1 MGIEDKLIEKIIENV
16 NKYDKGFLKAQL
28 RKLYLIG
35 LSKGQVEEQEFIKGA
50 YKANCLE
57 KYIKS
62 IMEEDNV

>member
-1 MGIEDKLIEKIIENV
+1 MTLEDKLIEKIIENV
-16 NKYDKGFLKAQL
+16 NKYDKGLLKAQL

-50 YKANCLE
+50 YKSNCLD

-62 IMEEDNV
+62 IMEKDNV